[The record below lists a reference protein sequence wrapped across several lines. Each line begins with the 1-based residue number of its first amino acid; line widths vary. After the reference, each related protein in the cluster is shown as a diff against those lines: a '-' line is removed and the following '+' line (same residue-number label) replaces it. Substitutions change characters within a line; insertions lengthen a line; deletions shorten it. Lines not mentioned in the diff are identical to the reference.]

1 MKPIDVDDK
10 DVYRRSFGV
19 PGELAGCH
27 TAMVEGYVIEGHVPA
42 ADIKKLLKQRPEA
55 KGLAVPG
62 MPAGSPGMESVRSDP
77 YDVLLIQKDGTTSV
91 FSSYP

>member
-10 DVYRRSFGV
+10 DVYRRRFGV